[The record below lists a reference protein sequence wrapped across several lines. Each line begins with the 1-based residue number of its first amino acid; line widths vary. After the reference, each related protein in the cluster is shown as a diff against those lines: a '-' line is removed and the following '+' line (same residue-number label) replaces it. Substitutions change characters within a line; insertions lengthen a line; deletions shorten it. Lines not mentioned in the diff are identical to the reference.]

1 MVACEQ
7 WNAGNDA
14 GGGNQFI
21 RRVGVEVK
29 LCAGTGDVQVD
40 GDNGQLLQAG
50 LKSRTAQV
58 KRDPPK
64 LNQFG

>member
-1 MVACEQ
+1 
-7 WNAGNDA
+7 
-14 GGGNQFI
+14 
-21 RRVGVEVK
+21 VEVQ